1 MGRLDGKVVFIA
13 GATAGIGA
21 ATACLFAREGAKVA
35 VAGRRAAEGEAVVER
50 ITKDGGEAI
59 FVRTDVTESQS
70 VEESISA
77 TMRTFGRLNVLFNN
91 AGGSSNAD
99 GLVTE
104 ASLDEFWRVIKIDLL
119 GTFLCCRFAIPHIVK
134 AGGGSVINNAS
145 VVGIKG
151 QVGRDAYTAAK
162 GGVIALTR
170 SMAAEFVGHKVRV
183 NALAP
188 GAVGTE
194 RILAM
199 IAANPAAKKAV
210 EVQPLGLIDPLEIA
224 HAALF
229 LASDESRSITGE
241 ILPIT
246 GGR

>member
-13 GATAGIGA
+13 GGTIGIGA
-21 ATACLFAREGAKVA
+21 VAAGAFAREGAKVA
-35 VAGRRAAEGEAVVER
+35 VAGRRVAEGQQVVEGIR
-50 ITKDGGEAI
+50 RGGGDAV
-59 FVRTDVTESQS
+59 FLRTDVTEPQQ
-70 VEESISA
+70 VEESIRA
-77 TMRTFGRLNVLFNN
+77 TVGAFGRLNVLFNN

-99 GLVTE
+99 GPVTE
-104 ASLDEFWRVIKIDLL
+104 ASLDEFWRVIKLDLY
-119 GTFLCCRFAIPHIVK
+119 GTFLCCRFAIPEIIK

-145 VVGIKG
+145 MVGIKG
-151 QVGRDAYTAAK
+151 ELKRAAYTAAK

-170 SMAAEFVGHKVRV
+170 SMAAEFVRDKVRV

-199 IAANPAAKKAV
+199 IAASPAAKKAV
-210 EVQPLGLIDPLEIA
+210 ESQPLGLIDPMEIA
-224 HAALF
+224 HAAIF

-241 ILPIT
+241 VLPISA
-246 GGR
+246 GR